1 MRKVKASQEVQ
12 ELRQRNKR
20 TQAHIDPLL
29 EEQVSIV
36 KSEAELCRLK
46 LLKKNFQI
54 DFKNAK
60 PKKKEV
66 AAVEKQSKIKKKT
79 QASVYKLR
87 VSLAAKESERDRIK
101 TK

>member
-1 MRKVKASQEVQ
+1 MQKQ
-12 ELRQRNKR
+12 
-20 TQAHIDPLL
+20 
-29 EEQVSIV
+29 
-36 KSEAELCRLK
+36 
-46 LLKKNFQI
+46 
-54 DFKNAK
+54 
-60 PKKKEV
+60 KKKEV